1 MKFIKEAVY
10 IYKLRNLNPEA
21 KIKELIESYSFLL
34 SIGELNLENKEDS
47 EDIFWLDKILI
58 NLY

>member
-58 NLY
+58 TLY

>member
-47 EDIFWLDKILI
+47 EDIF
-58 NLY
+58 